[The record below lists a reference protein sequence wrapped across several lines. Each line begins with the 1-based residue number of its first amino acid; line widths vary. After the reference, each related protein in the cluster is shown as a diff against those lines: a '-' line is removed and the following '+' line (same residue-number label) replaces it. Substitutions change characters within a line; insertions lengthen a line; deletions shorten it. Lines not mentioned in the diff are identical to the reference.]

1 MRTSFAPTLLTWAAT
16 LHRPMPWRGERDA
29 YRIWLSE
36 VILQQTRVAQG
47 EAYYRRFLEAFP
59 AVQDLAAAP
68 ADEVMALW
76 QGLGYYSRARN
87 LHEAAKQV
95 VADGGTFP
103 TAYTELLK
111 LPGVGPY
118 SAAAIASFSSGE
130 DVAVVDGNVYR
141 VLARVF
147 GLAEP
152 IDTPAGRRAFREL
165 ADELLPRGRSA
176 AYNQAIMDFGAIVC
190 TPRRPRCPECPFRE
204 NCSAHAAGTVDER
217 PVKSKKLRRR
227 RRHLEY
233 LHVVREDG
241 SVLLRRRGSGDIWE
255 GLYDLPVVEA
265 AGQRDTNTVH
275 EVHRVHSG
283 DAPAIDQMDQADLIA
298 RRLIAEALPALVPHA
313 AFASVT
319 APTRTQLT
327 HQELILRYWRYSVV
341 AGFGA
346 SPTNENAADEAA
358 SFRWV
363 SPSELPALGIPQ
375 PLKRYLAG
383 GQTGA
388 LW

>member
-1 MRTSFAPTLLTWAAT
+1 
-16 LHRPMPWRGERDA
+16 MPWRGERDA

-36 VILQQTRVAQG
+36 VVLQQTRVAQG
-47 EAYYRRFLEAFP
+47 EGYYRRFTEAFP
-59 AVQDLAAAP
+59 TVQDLAAAP
-68 ADEVMALW
+68 TDEVMALW

-87 LHEAAKQV
+87 LHKAAQQV
-95 VADGGTFP
+95 VAQGGTFP
-103 TAYTELLK
+103 TAYAELLQ

-147 GLAEP
+147 ARHEP
-152 IDTPAGRRAFREL
+152 IDTPAGQRHFRHL
-165 ADELLPRGRSA
+165 ANELLPRGQSA
-176 AYNQAIMDFGAIVC
+176 AYNQAIMDFGATVC
-190 TPRRPRCPECPFRE
+190 TPRRPRCPECPLRE
-204 NCSAHAAGTVDER
+204 NCSAHAAGTIDEL
-217 PVKSKKLRRR
+217 PVKSKKLKRR

-265 AGQRDTNTVH
+265 AAQRETDA
-275 EVHRVHSG
+275 
-283 DAPAIDQMDQADLIA
+283 APATHMAH
-298 RRLIAEALPALVPHA
+298 RLISEALPRLTDYA
-313 AFASVT
+313 AFRSVT
-319 APTRTQLT
+319 APARTQLT
-327 HQELILRYWRYSVV
+327 HQELVLRYWRYDIET
-341 AGFGA
+341 GFGE
-346 SPTNENAADEAA
+346 SPP
-358 SFRWV
+358 SGMRWV
-363 SPSELPALGIPQ
+363 SPPELAELGVPQ
-375 PLKRYLAG
+375 PLKRYLSG